1 MTGIMALPYVVGRI
15 GAIGLGGAMANPSE
29 ELAAKEPL
37 WVRRGKAAH
46 YNAVENLVV
55 FATLVLIAQHMNLA
69 GNPTVTLAAALYF
82 FARLAHYI
90 VYCLGI
96 PGLRT
101 AAWSVG
107 FAATLMVA
115 WAIFKG

>member
-1 MTGIMALPYVVGRI
+1 MPQIRLTARFLETLKPTGRRIDFFDADEPGLALRLSEHGRKTWCYLYHAQ
-15 GAIGLGGAMANPSE
+15 GSRRLRRLTLGTYPA
-29 ELAAKEPL
+29 
-37 WVRRGKAAH
+37 
-46 YNAVENLVV
+46 
-55 FATLVLIAQHMNLA
+55 
-69 GNPTVTLAAALYF
+69 VTLAAALYF

-101 AAWSVG
+101 AAWGVG

-115 WAIFKG
+115 WAIFRG